1 MDSGHLLQNK
11 PSHLFARF
19 SQSIFSGGIM
29 TRFLCLSIA
38 LCFLSCSKEPRFPS
52 GKIVDLSYSFDDKTI
67 YWPTEKGFV
76 FEKGFEGITPKGY
89 FYSANRFWTPEHGG
103 THIDAPIHFS
113 KEGRTVD
120 SIPLDQ
126 LIGRGVV
133 IDVSAKC
140 LTNHDYQIQVEDI
153 LAWEKDHGRLPDNC
167 IVLLR
172 TGFGRFWPD
181 RMKYMGTDER
191 GDSAVAK
198 LHFPGLHPD
207 AAKWLMANCSIKA
220 IGLDTPSIDYGQSQY
235 FESHVTLFQ
244 KNVPAFEN
252 IANLDQLPAKDFV
265 VVALPMK
272 IEGGSGGPLR
282 IIALFQDREDTP

>member
-1 MDSGHLLQNK
+1 MSRAIL
-11 PSHLFARF
+11 
-19 SQSIFSGGIM
+19 
-29 TRFLCLSIA
+29 LSIT
-38 LCFLSCSKEPRFPS
+38 LCFFSCAKQSDFSS
-52 GKIVDLSYSFDDKTI
+52 GKIIDLSYSFDDKTI

-76 FEKGFEGITPKGY
+76 FEKGFEGITLKGY

-113 KEGRTVD
+113 KDGRTVD

-126 LIGRGVV
+126 LIGSGVV

-140 LTNHDYQIQVEDI
+140 LADRDYRVQVGDI
-153 LAWEKDHGRLPDNC
+153 LAWENEHGRLPDGC

-207 AAKWLMANCSIKA
+207 AAKWLLTSRSIKA

-235 FESHVTLFQ
+235 FESHVIMFRN
-244 KNVPAFEN
+244 NVPAFEN
-252 IANLDQLPAKDFV
+252 VANLDRLPAKDFV

-272 IEGGSGGPLR
+272 IKGGSGGPLR
-282 IIALFQDREDTP
+282 IIAILQDRE